1 MAKFTRFDPKNKK
14 KGKHKFN
21 SKEREG
27 PRLKRVEDS
36 KRKVKVNFD
45 KYTVNDYDYIDS
57 TEEI

>member
-21 SKEREG
+21 SKEREV
-27 PRLKRVEDS
+27 PRLKRVEA
-36 KRKVKVNFD
+36 KRKVKIDFD
-45 KYTVNDYDYIDS
+45 KYLEKNYEYIDP